1 MSSTSIGSAASVSCA
16 RPRVRA
22 PGPFSLASVPG
33 LLGLVIVLGWV
44 LGLGAPSAHASVFSV
59 QPVKVKLEGKS
70 RTALLTVTN
79 QSKFEVRL
87 QVTVFEWAE
96 KPNGEMV
103 LTPTVDLVAFPSLF
117 TVPAGDRRT
126 LRLGSLTAAGDQE
139 RAYRV
144 FVTELASPAGTE
156 GANQIKVL
164 LRMGIP
170 VFVSPKGVRPDPQV
184 TDWAVE
190 GDRISFTLANAGGAH
205 FRTGAIRL
213 SAEDTEGESLRSV
226 PLKPW
231 YVLAGGHRRY
241 SVLLPA
247 GTCKRFARAEV
258 ALETELGPLAAEVTS
273 EGATAD
279 GAPAGQVSRL
289 THVCPN

>member
-1 MSSTSIGSAASVSCA
+1 MVQRRGAGIHKQRGASHGGIIDLAHVCA
-16 RPRVRA
+16 V
-22 PGPFSLASVPG
+22 
-33 LLGLVIVLGWV
+33 
-44 LGLGAPSAHASVFSV
+44 
-59 QPVKVKLEGKS
+59 
-70 RTALLTVTN
+70 
-79 QSKFEVRL
+79 
-87 QVTVFEWAE
+87 
-96 KPNGEMV
+96 
-103 LTPTVDLVAFPSLF
+103 
-117 TVPAGDRRT
+117 
-126 LRLGSLTAAGDQE
+126 
-139 RAYRV
+139 
-144 FVTELASPAGTE
+144 

-190 GDRISFTLANAGGAH
+190 GDRISFSLANAGGAH

-247 GTCKRFARAEV
+247 GTCERFARAEV
-258 ALETELGPLAAEVTS
+258 ALETELGPLTVAVAS
-273 EGATAD
+273 EGAVRAKAGRE
-279 GAPAGQVSRL
+279 GAAVEQVSPL